1 MMPRVRVSSWVPL
14 VGLVI
19 SAPCV
24 MAQTPMA
31 QRDSDR
37 VYRLQLRRSAD
48 TAYLRSL
55 RSLLQDRLDS
65 LQHEV
70 EGLGL
75 DAPDRVDL
83 VRELR
88 SIITSL
94 ADISE
99 QEQGNRVRVL
109 DPSGSMSS
117 PNARALAQQARE
129 FARSLPRGAVRSL
142 QPGWIGINAQGTQ
155 QRIVRKDS
163 VYIRYFN
170 YPQVISVEPSS
181 PAERAGILRGDA
193 LLAYNGADLRDH
205 EINLTKLLQPS
216 RRITVT
222 VRRDGEDREYDVTVT
237 KAPPQIE
244 ALRGFS
250 PPDFAGDSMPLAIM
264 RMPRNGLLTRP
275 TPQIRIF
282 EGRDA
287 GVVPV
292 MGATLVSINDESLG
306 QIFGVS
312 SGVLVTRVFYDPAR
326 SSGLRGGDVIRRA
339 DGRDITEVAQL
350 RRIVAAH
357 GGDRN
362 VELEI
367 VRKNRTRTLTLRW

>member
-1 MMPRVRVSSWVPL
+1 MMPRVRVSSLAPL
-14 VGLVI
+14 VGLLI
-19 SAPCV
+19 GAPCA
-24 MAQTPMA
+24 MAQIPVS

-48 TAYLRSL
+48 TTYLRNL

-75 DAPDRVDL
+75 DAPDRMDL

-88 SIITSL
+88 TIIRSL
-94 ADISE
+94 ADIDV
-99 QEQGNRVRVL
+99 QGDRMRLV
-109 DPSGSMSS
+109 DPSASIAPS
-117 PNARALAQQARE
+117 ARALGQQARV
-129 FARSLPRGAVRSL
+129 FARVLPRMTMRSL

-155 QRIVRKDS
+155 QRTVRNDS

-170 YPQVISVEPSS
+170 YPRVISVEPSS
-181 PAERAGILRGDA
+181 PAERAGISRGDQ
-193 LLAYNGADLRDH
+193 LISYNGADLREQ

-222 VRRDGEDREYDVTVT
+222 VRRDGEDREYDVVVT

-250 PPDFAGDSMPLAIM
+250 PPDMSSDSMPLVM
-264 RMPRNGLLTRP
+264 RMPRSALVAPRAP
-275 TPQIRIF
+275 TIRILD
-282 EGRDA
+282 GRDA

-292 MGATLVSINDESLG
+292 VGAKLVAINDESLG
-306 QIFGVS
+306 HIFGVS
-312 SGVLVTRVFYDPAR
+312 SGVLVTEVFTDPAE

-339 DGRDITEVAQL
+339 DGRDITDVAQL
-350 RRIVAAH
+350 RRIVNAH
-357 GGDRN
+357 GDDRV

-367 VRKNRTRTLTLRW
+367 VRQKRTRTLTLRW

>member
-1 MMPRVRVSSWVPL
+1 
-14 VGLVI
+14 
-19 SAPCV
+19 
-24 MAQTPMA
+24 MAQIPVS

-48 TAYLRSL
+48 TTYLRNL

-75 DAPDRVDL
+75 DAPDRMDL

-88 SIITSL
+88 TIIRSL
-94 ADISE
+94 ADIDV
-99 QEQGNRVRVL
+99 QGDRMRLV
-109 DPSGSMSS
+109 DPSASIAPS
-117 PNARALAQQARE
+117 ARALGQQARV
-129 FARSLPRGAVRSL
+129 FARVLPRMTMRSL

-155 QRIVRKDS
+155 QRTVRNDS

-170 YPQVISVEPSS
+170 YPRVISVEPSS
-181 PAERAGILRGDA
+181 PAERAGISRGDQ
-193 LLAYNGADLRDH
+193 LISYNGADLREQ

-222 VRRDGEDREYDVTVT
+222 VRRDGEDREYDVVVT

-250 PPDFAGDSMPLAIM
+250 PPDMSSDSMPLVM
-264 RMPRNGLLTRP
+264 RMPRSALVAPRAP
-275 TPQIRIF
+275 TIRILD
-282 EGRDA
+282 GRDA

-292 MGATLVSINDESLG
+292 VGAKLVAINDESLG
-306 QIFGVS
+306 HIFGVS
-312 SGVLVTRVFYDPAR
+312 SGVLVTEVFTDPAE

-339 DGRDITEVAQL
+339 DGRDITDVAQL
-350 RRIVAAH
+350 RRIVNAH
-357 GGDRN
+357 GDDRV

-367 VRKNRTRTLTLRW
+367 VRQKRTRTLTLRW

>member
-1 MMPRVRVSSWVPL
+1 MMPRVRISSWMPL

-19 SAPCV
+19 GAPTLV
-24 MAQTPMA
+24 AQTPAA

-48 TAYLRSL
+48 TTYLRNL
-55 RSLLQDRLDS
+55 RSLLQGRLDS
-65 LQHEV
+65 LQREV

-88 SIITSL
+88 GIILSL
-94 ADISE
+94 TDINE
-99 QEQGNRVRVL
+99 QEHADRFRLV
-109 DPSGSMSS
+109 DPSGSMS
-117 PNARALAQQARE
+117 PATARALAQQART
-129 FARSLPRGAVRSL
+129 FARVIPRSAMRSL

-155 QRIVRKDS
+155 ERIVRNDS

-181 PAERAGILRGDA
+181 PAERAGIARGDQ
-193 LLAYNGADLRDH
+193 LIAYNGSDLRDH

-216 RRITVT
+216 RRISVT
-222 VRRDGEDREYDVTVT
+222 VRRDGEEREYGVVVM

-250 PPDFAGDSMPLAIM
+250 PPDVMSDSMALVM
-264 RMPRNGLLTRP
+264 RMPRSALVAPRAP
-275 TPQIRIF
+275 AIRIF
-282 EGRDA
+282 DGRDA

-292 MGATLVSINDESLG
+292 IGAKLVAITDESLG
-306 QIFGVS
+306 HIFGVS
-312 SGVLVTRVFYDPAR
+312 SGVLVTEVFSDPAE

-339 DGRDITEVAQL
+339 DGRDITDVAQL
-350 RRIVAAH
+350 RRIVNAH
-357 GGDRN
+357 LGDRS
-362 VELEI
+362 VDLEI
-367 VRKNRTRTLTLRW
+367 IRQKRTRTITLRW

>member
-1 MMPRVRVSSWVPL
+1 MRLSSWAPL

-19 SAPCV
+19 GAPRA
-24 MAQTPMA
+24 MAQTPVA
-31 QRDSDR
+31 QRDTDR

-48 TAYLRSL
+48 TVYLRSL
-55 RSLLQDRLDS
+55 RSLLQGRLDS

-94 ADISE
+94 VDINE
-99 QEQGNRVRVL
+99 QEQTDRMRLV
-109 DPSGSMSS
+109 DPSGTVSAAK
-117 PNARALAQQARE
+117 ARALAQQARE
-129 FARSLPRGAVRSL
+129 FAHRLPRNAMRSL
-142 QPGWIGINAQGTQ
+142 QLGWIGINAQGTQ
-155 QRIVRKDS
+155 QRAIRDDS
-163 VYIRYFN
+163 VYLRYFN
-170 YPQVISVEPSS
+170 YPRVISVEPSS
-181 PAERAGILRGDA
+181 PAERAGISRGDQ
-193 LLAYNGADLRDH
+193 LIAYDGADLRDH

-222 VRRDGEDREYDVTVT
+222 VRRDGEEREYDVSVA

-250 PPDFAGDSMPLAIM
+250 PPDIPADPMPLVLA
-264 RMPRNGLLTRP
+264 MPGNRVLAPRA
-275 TPQIRIF
+275 PQIRIF
-282 EGRDA
+282 DGRDA

-292 MGATLVSINDESLG
+292 VGAKLVAITDESLG
-306 QIFGVS
+306 HIFGVS
-312 SGVLVTRVFYDPAR
+312 SGVLVTEVFGDPAE
-326 SSGLRGGDVIRRA
+326 SSGLRGGDVITRA
-339 DGRDITEVAQL
+339 DGRDITDVAQL

-367 VRKNRTRTLTLRW
+367 VRQKRTRVLTLRW

>member
-1 MMPRVRVSSWVPL
+1 MMPRVRISSWVPL

-19 SAPCV
+19 SAPPV
-24 MAQTPMA
+24 VAQTPVA
-31 QRDSDR
+31 RRDTDR

-70 EGLGL
+70 EGLRL

-83 VRELR
+83 VLELR

-94 ADISE
+94 ADINA
-99 QEQGNRVRVL
+99 QEPGNRMRVL
-109 DPSGSMSS
+109 DPSEPPS
-117 PNARALAQQARE
+117 PSERSLAPEARAFARAL
-129 FARSLPRGAVRSL
+129 PRKVVWSL

-155 QRIVRKDS
+155 QRVVRNDTI
-163 VYIRYFN
+163 YIRYFN
-170 YPQVISVEPSS
+170 YPQVISVEPTS
-181 PAERAGILRGDA
+181 PAERAGILRGDE
-193 LLAYNGADLRDH
+193 LLAYNGSDLRDH

-222 VRRDGEDREYDVTVT
+222 VRRDGEQRDYDMIVT

-250 PPDFAGDSMPLAIM
+250 PPDFSGDSMPLKMM
-264 RMPRNGLLTRP
+264 RMPRNALVTRP
-275 TPQIRIF
+275 MPQIRIF
-282 EGRDA
+282 DGRDA

-292 MGATLVSINDESLG
+292 MGASLVSINDESLG

-312 SGVLVTRVFYDPAR
+312 SGVLVTRVFYDPAM

-339 DGRDITEVAQL
+339 DGRDITDVAQL

-357 GGDRN
+357 DGDRS

-367 VRKNRTRTLTLRW
+367 VRKNRTRMLTLHW